1 MCSHEIVLGGETL
14 KGTNRMRKPWNLILW
29 TMLKVSKEKSFLKFS
44 FCFNI
49 Y

>member
-1 MCSHEIVLGGETL
+1 MCSYEIVLGGETL